1 MADGSGY
8 SSWAEKAMWEAKHLR
23 EAPDAS
29 EFGGAP
35 GPDPHAHADPP
46 PEHRGYPNRYMPITP
61 AQSPEDISIG
71 RAKRGTGS
79 PRD

>member
-1 MADGSGY
+1 MPDGA
-8 SSWAEKAMWEAKHLR
+8 SWVENAMWTARRSR
-23 EAPDAS
+23 EPAGAS

-46 PEHRGYPNRYMPITP
+46 PEHRGYPDRYMPITP
-61 AQSPEDISIG
+61 PQSGDEISIG

-79 PRD
+79 PHH